1 MINTQYYL
9 VNNVNDLLV
18 GEEEEVTLSIKD
30 KIRSDRGAM
39 NSTETIMLIA
49 LSVFMVLVIYD
60 KIIKPLI
67 TTSAGIGL
75 EIDKMNPRP

>member
-49 LSVFMVLVIYD
+49 LSIFMVLVIYD
-60 KIIKPLI
+60 KIIKPLV
-67 TTSAGIGL
+67 TTSAGIGDSIK
-75 EIDKMNPRP
+75 EMNPK